1 MPKRIIL
8 LMLITM
14 ALCWK
19 ADGLCAQ
26 DVCEMGF
33 YGGTNKAKLEERF
46 FDYDNRWGGQV
57 GFDAKVGAKWVQVEM
72 SLGYLNAGTKYTLN
86 SRVGLNENSMHQE
99 QTFKYKS
106 SAHYVDIPVSL
117 ALGWW
122 GMEDSGFGLTV
133 SGGAYMS
140 VGLAG
145 KIKVKGDFKSHDES
159 GFLYETFS
167 KDYSTK
173 LFGDEPFQYKRFDA
187 GWTVGAR
194 LALGEVFRVAVS
206 YRQGLVN
213 LSNVDGYKATNRMLM
228 IGVIFAIPGDDY

>member
-72 SLGYLNAGTKYTLN
+72 ALGYLNAGTKYTLN
-86 SRVGLNENSMHQE
+86 SRVGLN
-99 QTFKYKS
+99 
-106 SAHYVDIPVSL
+106 
-117 ALGWW
+117 
-122 GMEDSGFGLTV
+122 
-133 SGGAYMS
+133 
-140 VGLAG
+140 
-145 KIKVKGDFKSHDES
+145 
-159 GFLYETFS
+159 
-167 KDYSTK
+167 
-173 LFGDEPFQYKRFDA
+173 
-187 GWTVGAR
+187 R
-194 LALGEVFRVAVS
+194 L
-206 YRQGLVN
+206 
-213 LSNVDGYKATNRMLM
+213 
-228 IGVIFAIPGDDY
+228 